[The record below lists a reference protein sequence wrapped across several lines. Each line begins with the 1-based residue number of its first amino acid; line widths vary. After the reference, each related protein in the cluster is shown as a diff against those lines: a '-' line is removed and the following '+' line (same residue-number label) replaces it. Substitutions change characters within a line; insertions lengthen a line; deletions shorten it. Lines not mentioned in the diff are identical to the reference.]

1 MKKTLEKL
9 WNEYLMD
16 ECSYIDTEEERMLV
30 SKTADLHKVATN
42 MLSEEQKDAV
52 EKFTDSLCDL
62 EALFIKKAF
71 CKGCE
76 FSVSFLFEAGN
87 LCNDFKF

>member
-1 MKKTLEKL
+1 MRSTLEKL

-76 FSVSFLFEAGN
+76 FSVSFLLEAGN
-87 LCNDFKF
+87 LSKDFKF

>member
-1 MKKTLEKL
+1 MRSTLEKL

-52 EKFTDSLCDL
+52 EEFTDSLCDL

-87 LCNDFKF
+87 LSKDFKF

>member
-1 MKKTLEKL
+1 MRSTLEKL

-52 EKFTDSLCDL
+52 EEFTDSLCDL

-76 FSVSFLFEAGN
+76 FSVSFLLEAGS
-87 LCNDFKF
+87 LSKDFKF

>member
-1 MKKTLEKL
+1 MQSTLEKL
-9 WNEYLMD
+9 WNEYFME
-16 ECSYIDTEEERMLV
+16 ECSEIGTDDERRL
-30 SKTADLHKVATN
+30 TAKIAELHRAANDLLN
-42 MLSEEQKDAV
+42 EEQIKAV
-52 EKFTDSLCDL
+52 EQFTDALCDL

>member
-1 MKKTLEKL
+1 MRSTLEKL

-87 LCNDFKF
+87 LSKDFKF

>member
-1 MKKTLEKL
+1 MRSTLEKL

-16 ECSYIDTEEERMLV
+16 ECSYIDTEEERMLI

-76 FSVSFLFEAGN
+76 FSVSFLFEASN

>member
-16 ECSYIDTEEERMLV
+16 ECSDIETEEERTLM
-30 SKTADLHKVATN
+30 SKTADLYKAATD
-42 MLSEEQKDAV
+42 MLNEEQKVAV